1 VSGAKR
7 ERGAA
12 AVEFALVVLPLLLL
26 LFGIIEFGRVYFVQ
40 LSLTNAA
47 RDAARTV
54 AISDDPLELEASL
67 AGAPGIRHGSGA
79 SVVVSPADG
88 CATSSTVRVSVT
100 ITQAET
106 ILGILDGPNGEALI
120 PLTLTGKATTVCGG

>member
-1 VSGAKR
+1 MSNAKR

-26 LFGIIEFGRVYFVQ
+26 LFGIIELGRIYFVQ

-47 RDAARTV
+47 RDAVRTV
-54 AISDDPLELEASL
+54 AISDDPAELDASL
-67 AGAPGIRHGSGA
+67 SSSPGIRYGSGA
-79 SVVVSPADG
+79 VVTVDPTDG

-100 ITQAET
+100 ITQDES
-106 ILGILDGPNGEALI
+106 ILGIVNGTGGDPLI
-120 PLTLTGKATTVCGG
+120 PLTLTGRATSVCGG